1 MQRYPTDLTEA
12 AWPLL
17 APLIPAAKPGGRP
30 RTTDMR
36 EVVNAIFY
44 VLRGG
49 CQWRLLPTDFPP
61 HQTVYHY
68 FRTWRRAGVWER
80 MHDTL
85 RGDLREASGRT
96 REPSAGII
104 DSQTVKTTKGYDGG
118 KRIRG
123 RKRHIV
129 VDVLG
134 LLLVVMVHSAGIQD
148 RDGAKQFLTALV
160 TRFPGLRVIWADGGY
175 AGKLVTWVATVLQRP
190 LVVVKRPRHTRVFR
204 SCNGA
209 GSLNAPSAGSI
220 ARGG

>member
-1 MQRYPTDLTEA
+1 MVQRYPTDLTEA
-12 AWPLL
+12 EWPLL

-68 FRTWRRAGVWER
+68 LRTWRRAGVWER

-104 DSQTVKTTKGYDGG
+104 DSQTVKTTEKG
-118 KRIRG
+118 
-123 RKRHIV
+123 
-129 VDVLG
+129 
-134 LLLVVMVHSAGIQD
+134 
-148 RDGAKQFLTALV
+148 
-160 TRFPGLRVIWADGGY
+160 
-175 AGKLVTWVATVLQRP
+175 
-190 LVVVKRPRHTRVFR
+190 
-204 SCNGA
+204 GA
-209 GSLNAPSAGSI
+209 GL
-220 ARGG
+220 